1 MKKSEYPRPTVTV
14 DIIILTENDRVLLI
28 KRKNE
33 PFKDHWA
40 IPGGYLNVSETWG
53 EGETLEE
60 AAYREL
66 QEETS
71 LSKDELEDALLC
83 QFKTFSDSKR
93 DPRSRTLSVV
103 FFAILPE
110 SEKLLGSVKAAEWFS
125 IHELPSIMAFD
136 HLQILKEYQIFYS
149 QYKKAYW
156 VGIPH

>member
-40 IPGGYLNVSETWG
+40 LPGGYLNVSENWG

-71 LSKDELEDALLC
+71 LSKNELEDVLLH
-83 QFKTFSDSKR
+83 QFKTYSDPKR

-103 FFAILPE
+103 FFAIIPE
-110 SEKLLGSVKAAEWFS
+110 SEKLLSSVKAADDAKEAEWFS
-125 IHELPSIMAFD
+125 IHELPNVMAFD
-136 HLQILKEYQIFYS
+136 HLQILNELLETFED
-149 QYKKAYW
+149 
-156 VGIPH
+156 